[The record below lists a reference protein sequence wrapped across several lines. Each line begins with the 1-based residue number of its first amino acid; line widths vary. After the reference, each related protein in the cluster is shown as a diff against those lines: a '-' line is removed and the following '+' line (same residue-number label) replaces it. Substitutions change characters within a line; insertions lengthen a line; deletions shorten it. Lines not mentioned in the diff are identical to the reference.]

1 MHKRLLTHLFT
12 WLLVIGLGTHSYA
25 QTPAAPGGGYTAW
38 FELRNNVLVLH
49 SEGKNKP
56 VSKSV
61 TLLNGTRLDYQTRTA
76 TLADGKSVALRE
88 GDQVSLDGTITP
100 AAGAA
105 TAAAKPAAPAPAPQ
119 PTEAVAS
126 VAPAPAPAPA
136 VAPEPAKPAP
146 ARFAYQPVAPRNG
159 KLKGVVELGSSGFNS
174 FVVRVD
180 ADKNWKL
187 ERSEFGNS
195 LVLEN
200 MATEDDVRRGLKSYI
215 GQMLDYGVR
224 GQDIHFVVSSG
235 ALMADVTKRIVQ
247 SLKALGYVATTVTP
261 EQEGVYGLHAVLP
274 SSYTGRA
281 FVVDLGSGN
290 TKISWLQGLRPVS
303 EDTYGAKYYQKN
315 TPDAA
320 VAAGVREQASK
331 VPASQR
337 GTCFIIGGVPYELAK
352 AARQGQERY
361 TVLRAATE
369 YPQLTGAKNLAGLN
383 IYQALQ
389 QATGCQEFVFDWDAN
404 FTIGYL
410 LSIP

>member
-1 MHKRLLTHLFT
+1 MHKALLPY
-12 WLLVIGLGTHSYA
+12 LLACQLILGLGASSHA
-25 QTPAAPGGGYTAW
+25 QSAAPGGGYTAW

-49 SEGKNKP
+49 SDGKSKP

-61 TLLNGTRLDYQTRTA
+61 TLLNGTRIDHQTRTA
-76 TLADGKSVALRE
+76 TLADGKTVPLRE
-88 GDQVSLDGTITP
+88 GDQISLDGSIIPAGGSAAAPKP
-100 AAGAA
+100 AAPAAQPAA
-105 TAAAKPAAPAPAPQ
+105 TAAAAP
-119 PTEAVAS
+119 
-126 VAPAPAPAPA
+126 VAPAPEAPVA
-136 VAPEPAKPAP
+136 APEPAKPAP
-146 ARFAYQPVAPRNG
+146 ARFAYEPAAPRNG

-180 ADKNWKL
+180 ADKHWKL

-200 MATEDDVRRGLKSYI
+200 IATEEDVRRGLKTYI

-235 ALMADVTKRIVQ
+235 AMMADVTKRIVQ

-261 EQEGVYGLHAVLP
+261 EQEGVFGLHAVLP
-274 SSYTGRA
+274 SSYAGRA

-315 TPDAA
+315 TPDAT
-320 VAAGVREQASK
+320 VASHVREQASK
-331 VPASQR
+331 VPANQR
-337 GTCFIIGGVPYELAK
+337 STCFIIGGFPYELAK

-361 TVLRAATE
+361 TVLRSATE
-369 YPQLTGAKNLAGLN
+369 YAQLTGAKNLAGLN

-404 FTIGYL
+404 FTIGYV
-410 LSIP
+410 LSLP

>member
-1 MHKRLLTHLFT
+1 MLACQLIL
-12 WLLVIGLGTHSYA
+12 GLGASSHA
-25 QTPAAPGGGYTAW
+25 QSAAPGGGYTAW

-49 SEGKNKP
+49 SDGKSKP

-61 TLLNGTRLDYQTRTA
+61 TLLNGTRIDHQTRTA
-76 TLADGKSVALRE
+76 TLADGKTVPLRE
-88 GDQVSLDGTITP
+88 GDQISLDGSIIPAGGSAAAPKP
-100 AAGAA
+100 AAPAAQPAA
-105 TAAAKPAAPAPAPQ
+105 TAAAAP
-119 PTEAVAS
+119 
-126 VAPAPAPAPA
+126 VAPAPEAPVA
-136 VAPEPAKPAP
+136 APEPAKPAP
-146 ARFAYQPVAPRNG
+146 ARFAYEPAAPRNG

-180 ADKNWKL
+180 ADKHWKL

-200 MATEDDVRRGLKSYI
+200 IATEEDVRRGLKTYI

-235 ALMADVTKRIVQ
+235 AMMADVTKRIVQ

-261 EQEGVYGLHAVLP
+261 EQEGVFGLHAVLP
-274 SSYTGRA
+274 SSYAGRA

-315 TPDAA
+315 TPDAT
-320 VAAGVREQASK
+320 VASHVREQASK
-331 VPASQR
+331 VPANQR
-337 GTCFIIGGVPYELAK
+337 STCFIIGGFPYELAK

-361 TVLRAATE
+361 TVLRSATE
-369 YPQLTGAKNLAGLN
+369 YAQLTGAKNLAGLN

-404 FTIGYL
+404 FTIGYV
-410 LSIP
+410 LSLP